1 MSDMNRSRQS
11 HTQTATTHRENL
23 QKNLQRRMEAAR
35 DRGDE
40 NLLRMLEA
48 EANYIK

>member
-1 MSDMNRSRQS
+1 MNKNRHQS
-11 HTQTATTHRENL
+11 STQTATTHRENL